1 MWRFLTTTLL
11 LTMSLCGFAQHK
23 MSSAHYVSLYKD
35 MAVEKMSMYGIPASI
50 TLAQG
55 LLESGNGGS
64 ELAVR
69 ANNHFGIKCGRGWFG
84 EKVYHDDDAKGECFR
99 SYRSVD
105 ESYRDH
111 SLFLTKNQRY
121 AGLFRLDRLDY
132 KSWAY
137 GLSQAGYATNPKYP
151 ELLIG
156 IIEKNGLYKYDIEQ
170 NLGGLIGRNIFV
182 GEGDAPTVEAR
193 TGRTWGRR
201 NGVKYIVASD
211 GDTFKSLARQTGLSI
226 EKLLKL
232 NDLKTTGKLQAGEH
246 IYLKAKKG
254 RSNFVSTYQAVVG
267 ESARDVAQK
276 FGIKLSSLKRLNKEL
291 RHSDPREGQILLL
304 R

>member
-1 MWRFLTTTLL
+1 
-11 LTMSLCGFAQHK
+11 MSVCGFAQHK
-23 MSSAHYVSLYKD
+23 MSAAAYVSLYKD
-35 MAVEKMSMYGIPASI
+35 MAIEKMSMYGIPASI

-69 ANNHFGIKCGRGWFG
+69 ANNHFGIKCGRSWFG

-111 SLFLTKNQRY
+111 SLFLTQNPRY

-137 GLSQAGYATNPKYP
+137 GLREAGYATNPNYP

-182 GEGDAPTVEAR
+182 GEGDAPKVDAR
-193 TGRTWGRR
+193 TGRTWGRK
-201 NGVKYIVASD
+201 NGVKYIVVGD
-211 GDTFKSLARQTGLSI
+211 GDTFKTLSRLTGVSI
-226 EKLLKL
+226 EKLLKI
-232 NDLKTTGKLQAGEH
+232 NDLTTTRPLQAGEH
-246 IYLKAKKG
+246 IYLKVKKG
-254 RSNFVSTYQAVVG
+254 RSNFVSTYMADAG
-267 ESARDVAQK
+267 ESAHDVAQK
-276 FGIKLSSLKRLNKEL
+276 FGIKLSKLKRLNKEL
-291 RHSDPREGQILLL
+291 RHSDPRAGQILLL